1 MITSISL
8 DHIAILGD
16 TIEKIAFEKC
26 GIIKENV
33 PVVTSANQHSDALK
47 VIKDTCEKRN
57 CDLIITDP
65 HKTEIHDDSIFGT
78 VFSYDEN
85 GEFYKKSFCVD
96 EKLYDVYPLT
106 VYLPKKSV
114 MKFSFSVES
123 KEIPFSIDGASIYYK
138 LSDRKH

>member
-1 MITSISL
+1 MHLKS
-8 DHIAILGD
+8 A
-16 TIEKIAFEKC
+16 EKIDVFLKSDKV
-26 GIIKENV
+26 GNV
-33 PVVTSANQHSDALK
+33 N
-47 VIKDTCEKRN
+47 
-57 CDLIITDP
+57 
-65 HKTEIHDDSIFGT
+65 